1 MATSV
6 FARPSGNV
14 SIHAI
19 AHAVSTWTGTPVH
32 RIDTVETPLVAF
44 YCFVHFSQELSAAAS
59 DILKTQQVHVPANN
73 GWVTIGLNTSG
84 GYNPASPDSI
94 AHVVFTNNGI
104 FCVNRADWVGYMWSE
119 LEEMW
124 VPSDTAIFAEHIPDM
139 PAATINESIIKI
151 FTTTITMLTS
161 FTPSTPEPTHVALPD
176 APEKKK
182 KMKRYFKTYEEYELA
197 RQLFV

>member
-19 AHAVSTWTGTPVH
+19 ALAVSTWTGTPVT
-32 RIDTVETPLVAF
+32 RIDTVETPLGAF

-59 DILKTQQVHVPANN
+59 DILRIQQVTVPAND

-94 AHVVFTNNGI
+94 SHIVYTTNGI

-124 VPSDTAIFAEHIPDM
+124 VPSDIAIFAEHVPNM
-139 PAATINESIIKI
+139 PTNTITETIIN
-151 FTTTITMLTS
+151 FFTTITRIPEIA
-161 FTPSTPEPTHVALPD
+161 PSTPEPTPDELPD
-176 APEKKK
+176 APGKNKKV
-182 KMKRYFKTYEEYELA
+182 KRFMKTYEEYELA